1 VHPVARKTPRFRC
14 ALADPRDEHCYTV
27 AIQDGLQVFD
37 FVLVDCALRQQHA
50 INTVYLVP
58 GSDNHT
64 AHEVQI
70 EFF

>member
-1 VHPVARKTPRFRC
+1 VLT
-14 ALADPRDEHCYTV
+14 DPRDEHCHSK

-50 INTVYLVP
+50 INSVYLVP
-58 GSDNHT
+58 GSDNH
-64 AHEVQI
+64 AAQKVQI